1 VFEHLARQSGR
12 YSLDLAGATTLDCAI
27 DSVGNLKTMINSAT
41 LKKAVYAATHPK
53 CWRAALQG
61 VIPSIEHF
69 PFLKSIDIDGIID
82 VGANRGQF
90 SLACRSVKPGVPI
103 VAFEPNPS
111 EVGVYRKLLGGYRDV
126 VIRETALG
134 QMRGTAIL
142 HISGRRDSSSLLPIG
157 PEQNRVFPGTGEV
170 ATMEVPVALLDEY
183 RELWPARQRQVLKI
197 DVQGFEHPVLM
208 GALETLR
215 TCRYVYVECSEREL
229 YRGQVLR
236 TGICSL
242 LRERGFKESGCHNP
256 LYHDGNLV
264 QADYV
269 FIRSS

>member
-1 VFEHLARQSGR
+1 M
-12 YSLDLAGATTLDCAI
+12 I
-27 DSVGNLKTMINSAT
+27 KSVT
-41 LKKAVYAATHPK
+41 LKKLVYAATHLN
-53 CWRAALQG
+53 CWPAAFRG
-61 VIPSIEHF
+61 VVPSIEHF
-69 PFLKSIDIDGIID
+69 QFLKSIDIDGIID

-90 SLACRSVKPGVPI
+90 SLACRSVKPRVPI

-111 EVGVYRKLLGGYRDV
+111 EVEVYRRLLGAYKDV
-126 VIRETALG
+126 VIKQTALG
-134 QMRGTAIL
+134 QTRGSAVF

-157 PEQNRVFPGTGEV
+157 PEQNRIFPGTGEV
-170 ATMEVPVALLDEY
+170 ATMEVPVALLDDY
-183 RELWPARQRQVLKI
+183 CELWPASRRQLLKI

-208 GALETLR
+208 GAVETLR
-215 TCRYVYVECSEREL
+215 TCQYVYVECSEREL

-236 TGICSL
+236 SGICKL
-242 LRERGFKESGCHNP
+242 LGEHGFKESSSYNP